1 MHVWLKIHQYLV
13 HKIQFWFDN
22 FILHSFGYWFVGLE
36 AEALYWLC
44 KITNLKWNSHWYIDF
59 EQWWNEQYVHKNLEI
74 KKSLVLLFLEIK
86 GLQSPSSYL
95 FRLTV
100 RIMSCSALGTLV
112 FFLWSWSL
120 YTYMTT
126 ANIVVYELHLSY
138 VLFWHIEQFTR

>member
-1 MHVWLKIHQYLV
+1 M
-13 HKIQFWFDN
+13 
-22 FILHSFGYWFVGLE
+22 
-36 AEALYWLC
+36 
-44 KITNLKWNSHWYIDF
+44 
-59 EQWWNEQYVHKNLEI
+59 HKNLEI

-120 YTYMTT
+120 YTYMTI

-138 VLFWHIEQFTR
+138 VLF